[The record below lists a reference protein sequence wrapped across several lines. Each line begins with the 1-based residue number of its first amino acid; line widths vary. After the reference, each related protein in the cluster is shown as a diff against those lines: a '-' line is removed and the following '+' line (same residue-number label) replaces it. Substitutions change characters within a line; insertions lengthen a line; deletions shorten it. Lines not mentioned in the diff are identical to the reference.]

1 MQLDLRPNVQPV
13 KLWRSHMAVTATHVL
28 AARCVSGCGTLRHAD
43 CVQRCPLSGCNSED
57 ICSH

>member
-28 AARCVSGCGTLRHAD
+28 AARCVSPVVA
-43 CVQRCPLSGCNSED
+43 P
-57 ICSH
+57 